1 MEILKFICRDYIETI
16 EMSRRKTLVHNYFE
30 IVFRRTEVYL
40 SDSSPCERARR
51 EEVFLIKFQLGIAI
65 RIKKK
70 KRKVSNKFSEKYNW
84 TSFEAKKKIF
94 IIVRHLIV

>member
-70 KRKVSNKFSEKYNW
+70 KRKVSNKFSEKYN
-84 TSFEAKKKIF
+84 
-94 IIVRHLIV
+94 